1 MRCSFIIG
9 FDYIILATIDLCQ
22 YIFTKKVFT
31 TIASYANIILVIKT
45 SQSKDNFKRGTA
57 ELLIL
62 HLLQK
67 EDLYGYQITQL
78 FNEKSKGEYTVLEGS
93 LYPVLFRLV
102 DAGYLSE
109 YEQLVGVKRKRRYY
123 HLEEAGKLYYRE
135 LLQEFDG
142 IIYAIN
148 SILDRTIGYSQN
160 YA

>member
-1 MRCSFIIG
+1 MSIVF
-9 FDYIILATIDLCQ
+9 AE
-22 YIFTKKVFT
+22 KVFT
-31 TIASYANIILVIKT
+31 AIIYCANIIWVIKM
-45 SQSKDNFKRGTA
+45 SQNKDNFKRGTA

-123 HLEEAGKLYYRE
+123 HLEEAGKVYYRE
-135 LLQEFDG
+135 LLEEFDG

-148 SILDRTIGYSQN
+148 SILDRTIDYSQN
-160 YA
+160 YI

>member
-1 MRCSFIIG
+1 LSIAF
-9 FDYIILATIDLCQ
+9 A
-22 YIFTKKVFT
+22 KKVFT
-31 TIASYANIILVIKT
+31 IIASYANIISVIKM

-78 FNEKSKGEYTVLEGS
+78 FNEKSQGEYTVLEGS

-123 HLEEAGKLYYRE
+123 HLEEAGKVYYRE

>member
-1 MRCSFIIG
+1 MFLSIAF
-9 FDYIILATIDLCQ
+9 A
-22 YIFTKKVFT
+22 KKVFT
-31 TIASYANIILVIKT
+31 TIVSYAIIIWVIKM
-45 SQSKDNFKRGTA
+45 SQNKDNFKRGTA

-67 EDLYGYQITQL
+67 EDLYGYQITKL

-109 YEQLVGVKRKRRYY
+109 YEQLVGAKRKRRYY
-123 HLEEAGKLYYRE
+123 HLEEAGKVYYRE
-135 LLQEFDG
+135 LLREFDD

>member
-1 MRCSFIIG
+1 MSIAF
-9 FDYIILATIDLCQ
+9 AQ
-22 YIFTKKVFT
+22 KVFT
-31 TIASYANIILVIKT
+31 TIASYVNITLVIKM

-123 HLEEAGKLYYRE
+123 HLEEAGKVYYRE

>member
-1 MRCSFIIG
+1 M
-9 FDYIILATIDLCQ
+9 
-22 YIFTKKVFT
+22 
-31 TIASYANIILVIKT
+31 

-123 HLEEAGKLYYRE
+123 HLEEAGKVYYRE
-135 LLQEFDG
+135 LLEEFDG

>member
-1 MRCSFIIG
+1 MSIVF
-9 FDYIILATIDLCQ
+9 AE
-22 YIFTKKVFT
+22 KVFT
-31 TIASYANIILVIKT
+31 AIIYCANIIWVIKM
-45 SQSKDNFKRGTA
+45 SQNKDNFKRGTA

-62 HLLQK
+62 HLLRK
-67 EDLYGYQITQL
+67 EDLYGYQIAKL

-123 HLEEAGKLYYRE
+123 HLEEAGKVYYRE
-135 LLQEFDG
+135 LLEEFDG

-148 SILDRTIGYSQN
+148 SILDRTIGY
-160 YA
+160 

>member
-1 MRCSFIIG
+1 M
-9 FDYIILATIDLCQ
+9 
-22 YIFTKKVFT
+22 
-31 TIASYANIILVIKT
+31 

-123 HLEEAGKLYYRE
+123 HLEESGKVYYRE
-135 LLQEFDG
+135 LLEEFDG

-148 SILDRTIGYSQN
+148 SILDRTIDYSQN

>member
-1 MRCSFIIG
+1 MSIV
-9 FDYIILATIDLCQ
+9 
-22 YIFTKKVFT
+22 FTAKVFT
-31 TIASYANIILVIKT
+31 VIIYCANIMWVIKM

-78 FNEKSKGEYTVLEGS
+78 FNEKSQGEYTVLEGS

-123 HLEEAGKLYYRE
+123 HLEEAGKVYYRE
-135 LLQEFDG
+135 LLEEFDG

-148 SILDRTIGYSQN
+148 SILDRTIDYSQN